1 MLMLPPLAAATCT
14 ERKNVQILPV
24 LECVL
29 LLLLLPLGRRL
40 ESIQRGGL
48 VAESSKHALAQ
59 RADLRLPRAQLG
71 GEQPVP
77 QRVRVRVVQA
87 TTPERRRECRH
98 CDARDDAIESLVSV
112 PSWRWFHPQSGHTR
126 SVCVQSSKF
135 GALSLRASLLSASR
149 ARPAEARERVLAV
162 Q

>member
-29 LLLLLPLGRRL
+29 LLLLLPLGRHL

-59 RADLRLPRAQLG
+59 RSDLRLPRAQLG

-87 TTPERRRECRH
+87 TTPERWRECRH
-98 CDARDDAIESLVSV
+98 CVARDDALEN
-112 PSWRWFHPQSGHTR
+112 RRYT
-126 SVCVQSSKF
+126 
-135 GALSLRASLLSASR
+135 R
-149 ARPAEARERVLAV
+149 ARARARCAAARLVICLSYPSHPTCLLRTRA
-162 Q
+162 

>member
-87 TTPERRRECRH
+87 TTPERWRECRH
-98 CDARDDAIESLVSV
+98 CDARDDALENSVTHALGRAPARLVICLSY
-112 PSWRWFHPQSGHTR
+112 PSHPTCLLRTR
-126 SVCVQSSKF
+126 
-135 GALSLRASLLSASR
+135 A
-149 ARPAEARERVLAV
+149 
-162 Q
+162 

>member
-98 CDARDDAIESLVSV
+98 CDARDDAL
-112 PSWRWFHPQSGHTR
+112 
-126 SVCVQSSKF
+126 
-135 GALSLRASLLSASR
+135 
-149 ARPAEARERVLAV
+149 
-162 Q
+162 

>member
-87 TTPERRRECRH
+87 TTPGIQSDVARVPPLRRPRRRPR
-98 CDARDDAIESLVSV
+98 
-112 PSWRWFHPQSGHTR
+112 
-126 SVCVQSSKF
+126 K
-135 GALSLRASLLSASR
+135 
-149 ARPAEARERVLAV
+149 
-162 Q
+162 